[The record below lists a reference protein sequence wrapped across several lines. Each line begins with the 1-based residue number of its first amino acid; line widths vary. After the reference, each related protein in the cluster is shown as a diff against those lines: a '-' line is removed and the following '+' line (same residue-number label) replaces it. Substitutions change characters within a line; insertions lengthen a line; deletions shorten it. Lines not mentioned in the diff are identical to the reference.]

1 MRTIVDIPDEKLD
14 ALSDY
19 CSKKSI
25 SRAKAIR
32 DAIGVLLEEKGGMDR
47 EKGFGLWKG
56 KKFEASQ
63 FLDEI
68 RGEWGKR

>member
-1 MRTIVDIPDEKLD
+1 MRTIVEIPEDKID
-14 ALSDY
+14 ALADY

-32 DAIGVLLEEKGGMDR
+32 DAIGVLLAEKGGMDR

-56 KKFEASQ
+56 RKFEAGK

-68 RGEWGKR
+68 RAEWGKR

>member
-1 MRTIVDIPDEKLD
+1 MRTIIEIPDEKLD

-32 DAIGVLLEEKGGMDR
+32 DGIGVILEKKGGMDR

-56 KKFEASQ
+56 KQFEASQ